1 MFAYAMNN
9 FVTRLSDTHRH
20 DQQRHHIEQHKV
32 NHVEQLGV
40 EHLAIQHTDLLLLPV
55 LGVNVL
61 DGLAEDKFGR

>member
-9 FVTRLSDTHRH
+9 FVTRHSDTHRH